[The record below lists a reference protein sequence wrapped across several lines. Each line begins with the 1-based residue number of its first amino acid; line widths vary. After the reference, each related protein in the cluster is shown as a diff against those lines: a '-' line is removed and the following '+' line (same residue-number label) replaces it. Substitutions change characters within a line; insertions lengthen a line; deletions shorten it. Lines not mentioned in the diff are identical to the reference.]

1 MANARGMKPIAVDKA
16 SNYTTRMSYSGN
28 NLEYFGKADIGTSSS
43 EEKWQIQ
50 KFTYDVNN
58 NTVSI
63 AFADGDDAFDNS
75 WDNRATYTYS

>member
-1 MANARGMKPIAVDKA
+1 MKPIAVDKV
-16 SNYTTRMSYSGN
+16 SNYTTRMSYSGS
-28 NLEYFGKADIGTSSS
+28 NLEYLGKADIGSASDALV
-43 EEKWQIQ
+43 WQIQ

-58 NTVSI
+58 NTTLI